1 MIPDHAASTATE
13 SNLPAAQPASRWRRF
28 WTRLAAYV
36 EAMELSYDEIQ
47 DRRIAALETEVVRLR
62 GLIANAD

>member
-1 MIPDHAASTATE
+1 MTQDRGASTATDPD
-13 SNLPAAQPASRWRRF
+13 LPGDQPNSRWRRF
-28 WTRLAAYV
+28 WTRFVACA
-36 EAMELSYDEIQ
+36 EGMEMSYDEIQ